1 MKIKLSEEQYKKLMS
16 EIGGYDDPA
25 TGMRDEQA
33 MMDRVIESYKSLT
46 NGMNILSDL
55 IPGVIVQDRLREQL
69 KEIRESLVNPLNGF
83 SGLLRDIYGQ
93 QDGGHTEDS
102 DIELDE
108 GRKKKR
114 KSRKKKSKKKTKKRD
129 ACYRKVKSR
138 YKVWPSAYASG
149 ALVKCRKVGASNW
162 GNSKKESVE
171 IEQHNLILE
180 RKKKSKKRKLTSK
193 PSSEG
198 NLRDWFKR
206 KGAKGKKGGWVD
218 CNAPDGDGGYKSCG
232 RGGGEKRSKYPAC
245 RPTPSAC
252 KSKGKGRK
260 WGKKASR
267 NESLIYH
274 LKHNI
279 PLNESVFRYGSDS
292 HFNLIND
299 ARNLFKENELQLNP
313 IEKDLVESD
322 MGRFGYYQ
330 NELVPL
336 DLPMELNEQAFS
348 WDGKYANE
356 IECENCDWKWDVV
369 SGGDDLYS
377 CHKCGHDNTPKLNE
391 AKYRGKKVSLNKPKR
406 GGSKAYYVYV
416 KNPKTGNVKKVSF
429 GSSGLRAK
437 INNRGAVKSFV
448 ARHKCKEKNDKT
460 KAGYWSCRLPRY
472 AKSLGLSGGGGQ
484 WW

>member
-1 MKIKLSEEQYKKLMS
+1 MKIKLSEEQYNKLMN

-33 MMDRVIESYKSLT
+33 MMDRVIEAYKNLT

-93 QDGGHTEDS
+93 QDEGHTEDS

-114 KSRKKKSKKKTKKRD
+114 KTKKKKKKAKRD

-149 ALVKCRKVGASNW
+149 ALVKCRKVGARNW

-180 RKKKSKKRKLTSK
+180 RKKKSKKRKLTPK

-232 RGGGEKRSKYPAC
+232 RGSGEKRSKYPAC

-267 NESLIYH
+267 NESLVYH
-274 LKHNI
+274 LKNNI

-292 HFNLIND
+292 HFTLIND
-299 ARNLFKENELQLNP
+299 ARNLFKENQLQLNP
-313 IEKDLVESD
+313 IEKYLVESD
-322 MGRFGYYQ
+322 MGKFGYYQ

-336 DLPMELNEQAFS
+336 DLPMELNEA
-348 WDGKYANE
+348 E
-356 IECENCDWKWDVV
+356 
-369 SGGDDLYS
+369 
-377 CHKCGHDNTPKLNE
+377 
-391 AKYRGKKVSLNKPKR
+391 YRGKKVTLNKPKR

-416 KNPKTGNVKKVSF
+416 KNPKTGNVKKVAF

-448 ARHKCKEKNDKT
+448 ARHRCKEKNDKT

>member
-1 MKIKLSEEQYKKLMS
+1 MKIKLSEEQYKKLMN

-33 MMDRVIESYKSLT
+33 MMDRVIEAYKNLT

-55 IPGVIVQDRLREQL
+55 IPGVIVQDRLRNQL
-69 KEIRESLVNPLNGF
+69 MEIRESLVNPLNGF
-83 SGLLRDIYGQ
+83 SGLLRDIHGQ
-93 QDGGHTEDS
+93 QGEGQTEDS
-102 DIELDE
+102 DVELDE

-114 KSRKKKSKKKTKKRD
+114 KSRKKKSKKKSKKRD

-149 ALVKCRKVGASNW
+149 ALVKCRKVGARNW

-232 RGGGEKRSKYPAC
+232 RGSGEKRSKYPAC

-267 NESLIYH
+267 NESLVYH
-274 LKHNI
+274 LKNNI

-292 HFNLIND
+292 HFTLIND

-313 IEKDLVESD
+313 VEKDLVESD

-336 DLPMELNEQAFS
+336 DLPMELNEA
-348 WDGKYANE
+348 E
-356 IECENCDWKWDVV
+356 
-369 SGGDDLYS
+369 
-377 CHKCGHDNTPKLNE
+377 
-391 AKYRGKKVSLNKPKR
+391 YRGKKVRLNKPKR

-448 ARHKCKEKNDKT
+448 ARHKCKQKNDKT

>member
-1 MKIKLSEEQYKKLMS
+1 MKIKLSEEQYKKLMN

-33 MMDRVIESYKSLT
+33 MMDRVIEAYKNLT

-93 QDGGHTEDS
+93 QDEGHTEDS

-114 KSRKKKSKKKTKKRD
+114 KTKKKKKKAKRD

-149 ALVKCRKVGASNW
+149 ALVKCRKVGARNW

-180 RKKKSKKRKLTSK
+180 RKKKSKKRKLTPK

-267 NESLIYH
+267 NESLVYH
-274 LKHNI
+274 LKNNI

-292 HFNLIND
+292 HFTLIND
-299 ARNLFKENELQLNP
+299 ARNLFKENQLQLNP
-313 IEKDLVESD
+313 IEKYLVESD
-322 MGRFGYYQ
+322 MGKFGYYQ

-336 DLPMELNEQAFS
+336 DLPMELNEA
-348 WDGKYANE
+348 E
-356 IECENCDWKWDVV
+356 
-369 SGGDDLYS
+369 
-377 CHKCGHDNTPKLNE
+377 
-391 AKYRGKKVSLNKPKR
+391 YRGKKVTLNKPKR

-416 KNPKTGNVKKVSF
+416 KNPKTGNVKKVAF

-448 ARHKCKEKNDKT
+448 ARHRCKEKNDKT

>member
-1 MKIKLSEEQYKKLMS
+1 MKIKLSEEQYKKLMN

-25 TGMRDEQA
+25 TGRRDEEA
-33 MMDRVIESYKSLT
+33 IMRTVIESYKNLT

-55 IPGVIVQDRLREQL
+55 IPGILVQDRLRNQL
-69 KEIRESLVNPLNGF
+69 MEIRESLVNPLNGF
-83 SGLLRDIYGQ
+83 SALLRDIQGQ
-93 QDGGHTEDS
+93 QGEGRMEDS
-102 DIELDE
+102 DMELDE

-114 KSRKKKSKKKTKKRD
+114 KSRKKKSRKKKSKKGDRCTRI
-129 ACYRKVKSR
+129 AKRK
-138 YKVWPSAYASG
+138 YDVWPSAYASG
-149 ALVKCRKVGASNW
+149 AVVRCRRGEIWKGLNEEDVSNVTEGWSDEYKKSIDCNNPKGFSQKAHCDGKKKAS
-162 GNSKKESVE
+162 
-171 IEQHNLILE
+171 LE
-180 RKKKSKKRKLTSK
+180 EAKRKKRKSKKRKLTSK

-198 NLRDWFKR
+198 SLRDWFKR
-206 KGAKGKKGGWVD
+206 KGAKGSSGGWVD

-232 RGGGEKRSKYPAC
+232 RQKGEKRSKYPAC

-260 WGKKASR
+260 WGKKAAR
-267 NESLIYH
+267 NESLVYH
-274 LKHNI
+274 LKNNI

-313 IEKDLVESD
+313 VEKDLVESD

-336 DLPMELNEQAFS
+336 DLPMELNEA
-348 WDGKYANE
+348 E
-356 IECENCDWKWDVV
+356 
-369 SGGDDLYS
+369 
-377 CHKCGHDNTPKLNE
+377 
-391 AKYRGKKVSLNKPKR
+391 YRGKKVTLNKPKR

-416 KNPKTGNVKKVSF
+416 KNPKTGKVKKVAF

-448 ARHKCKEKNDKT
+448 ARHKCKQKNDKT
-460 KAGYWSCRLPRY
+460 KPGYWSCRLPRY
-472 AKSLGLSGGGGQ
+472 AKSLGLAGGGGQ

>member
-1 MKIKLSEEQYKKLMS
+1 MKIKLSEEQYKKLMN

-33 MMDRVIESYKSLT
+33 MMDRVIEAYKNLT

-55 IPGVIVQDRLREQL
+55 IPGVIVQDRLRNQL
-69 KEIRESLVNPLNGF
+69 MEIRESLVNPLNGF
-83 SGLLRDIYGQ
+83 SALLRDIHGQ
-93 QDGGHTEDS
+93 QGEGRMEDS
-102 DIELDE
+102 DMELDE

-114 KSRKKKSKKKTKKRD
+114 KSKKKKKKAKRD

-193 PSSEG
+193 PGSEG

-232 RGGGEKRSKYPAC
+232 RGSGEKRSKYPAC

-267 NESLIYH
+267 NESLVYH
-274 LKHNI
+274 LKNNI

-292 HFNLIND
+292 HFTLIND

-313 IEKDLVESD
+313 VEKDLVESD

-336 DLPMELNEQAFS
+336 DLPMELNEA
-348 WDGKYANE
+348 E
-356 IECENCDWKWDVV
+356 
-369 SGGDDLYS
+369 
-377 CHKCGHDNTPKLNE
+377 
-391 AKYRGKKVSLNKPKR
+391 YRGKKVTLNKPKR

-448 ARHKCKEKNDKT
+448 ARHKCKQKNDKT

-472 AKSLGLSGGGGQ
+472 AKSLGLAGGGGQ

>member
-1 MKIKLSEEQYKKLMS
+1 MKIKLSEEQYKKLMN
-16 EIGGYDDPA
+16 EIGGYDDPMIGRQDEEA
-25 TGMRDEQA
+25 IMRT
-33 MMDRVIESYKSLT
+33 VIESYKNLT

-55 IPGVIVQDRLREQL
+55 IPGVLVQDRLRNQL
-69 KEIRESLVNPLNGF
+69 MEIRESLVNPLNGF
-83 SGLLRDIYGQ
+83 SALLRDIHGQ
-93 QDGGHTEDS
+93 QGEGRMEDS
-102 DIELDE
+102 DMELDE

-114 KSRKKKSKKKTKKRD
+114 KSKKKKKKAKRD

-149 ALVKCRKVGASNW
+149 ALVKCRKVGARNW

-232 RGGGEKRSKYPAC
+232 RGSGEKRSKYPAC

-274 LKHNI
+274 LKNNI

-313 IEKDLVESD
+313 VEKDLVESD

-336 DLPMELNEQAFS
+336 DLPMELNEA
-348 WDGKYANE
+348 E
-356 IECENCDWKWDVV
+356 
-369 SGGDDLYS
+369 
-377 CHKCGHDNTPKLNE
+377 
-391 AKYRGKKVSLNKPKR
+391 YRGKKVTLNKPKR

-448 ARHKCKEKNDKT
+448 ARHKCKQKNDKT

-472 AKSLGLSGGGGQ
+472 AKSLGLAGGGGQ

>member
-1 MKIKLSEEQYKKLMS
+1 MKIKLSEEQYKKLMN

-25 TGMRDEQA
+25 TGRRDEQA
-33 MMDRVIESYKSLT
+33 MMDRVIESYKNLT

-55 IPGVIVQDRLREQL
+55 IPGVIVQDRLRNQL
-69 KEIRESLVNPLNGF
+69 MEIRESLVNPLNGF
-83 SGLLRDIYGQ
+83 SALLRDIHGQ
-93 QDGGHTEDS
+93 QDEGHTEDS
-102 DIELDE
+102 DMELDE

-114 KSRKKKSKKKTKKRD
+114 KSKKKKKKKAKRD

-149 ALVKCRKVGASNW
+149 ALVKCRKVGARNW

-232 RGGGEKRSKYPAC
+232 RGSGEKRSKYPAC

-267 NESLIYH
+267 NESLVYH
-274 LKHNI
+274 LKNNI

-292 HFNLIND
+292 HFTLIND

-313 IEKDLVESD
+313 VEKDLVESD

-336 DLPMELNEQAFS
+336 DLPMELNEA
-348 WDGKYANE
+348 E
-356 IECENCDWKWDVV
+356 
-369 SGGDDLYS
+369 
-377 CHKCGHDNTPKLNE
+377 
-391 AKYRGKKVSLNKPKR
+391 YRGKKVTLNKPKR

-448 ARHKCKEKNDKT
+448 ARHKCKQKNDKT

-472 AKSLGLSGGGGQ
+472 AKSLGLAGGGGQ

>member
-1 MKIKLSEEQYKKLMS
+1 MKIKLSEEQYKKLMN

-33 MMDRVIESYKSLT
+33 MMDRVIEAYKNLT

-55 IPGVIVQDRLREQL
+55 IPGVIVQDRLRNQL
-69 KEIRESLVNPLNGF
+69 IEIRESLVNPLNGF
-83 SGLLRDIYGQ
+83 SGLLRDIHGQ
-93 QDGGHTEDS
+93 QGEGQTEDS
-102 DIELDE
+102 DMELDE

-114 KSRKKKSKKKTKKRD
+114 KSRKKKSKKKSKKRD

-162 GNSKKESVE
+162 GNSKKESIE

-232 RGGGEKRSKYPAC
+232 RGSGEKRSKYPAC

-267 NESLIYH
+267 NESLVYH
-274 LKHNI
+274 LKNNI

-292 HFNLIND
+292 HFTLIND

-336 DLPMELNEQAFS
+336 DLPMELNEA
-348 WDGKYANE
+348 E
-356 IECENCDWKWDVV
+356 
-369 SGGDDLYS
+369 
-377 CHKCGHDNTPKLNE
+377 
-391 AKYRGKKVSLNKPKR
+391 YRGKKVTLNKPKR

-416 KNPKTGNVKKVSF
+416 KNPKTGNVKKVAF

-448 ARHKCKEKNDKT
+448 ARHRCKEKNDKT
-460 KAGYWSCRLPRY
+460 KPGYWSCRLPRY